1 MILGW
6 RRGGTSDGFAGRGL
20 KSESAGRGFRAAKN
34 RTYPSLVFAAL
45 AAVWAMPAGAA
56 QTEPHDVFAF
66 VRTLDA
72 SGELRLWPGFDP
84 AGMPIALFDGDKTI
98 LLRHPNPPPE
108 FSPLP
113 DRPGVLFVKGRHP
126 AVVSNSVVEMGGVL
140 TGTVLAT
147 PNESIH
153 GTLLA
158 CIEEVFHAFWRPR
171 HPSFRP
177 DEIARYGYPIDDLE
191 NLIQLIAEDEAL
203 ARAIEAA
210 GDAEAAGWAATA
222 FRIRAERTASLPDDV
237 RAYETALETMEGTA
251 NYVSRLSLGETP
263 GLTAERLRQAR
274 PADGIRWRF
283 YDTGAAVCLL
293 LDRVVPGWKART
305 EREPALAIGELL
317 GAELARRQVAPAEFA
332 TSETEGF
339 RGKAEERIA
348 DLSRSRRELRAD
360 VLARPGTRVLIE
372 LAAGS
377 EPFRIERFDPMS
389 LSILD
394 QGEVVHANYLTLR
407 VGGGSVEVT
416 NPDFV
421 RRSFVGTVCLTVSGG
436 RHPITGG
443 IRRLTVVGMRTAP
456 RLTRADGVVKID
468 SPELRASLPGADVQV
483 DGQTIRI
490 TLPKR

>member
-1 MILGW
+1 MIICRHYSKRSIL
-6 RRGGTSDGFAGRGL
+6 
-20 KSESAGRGFRAAKN
+20 SEPEGRGFRPAKK
-34 RTYPSLVFAAL
+34 RIFLSLALAAL
-45 AAVWAMPAGAA
+45 AAWWAMPARAA
-56 QTEPHDVFAF
+56 QTAPHDVFAF

-72 SGELRLWPGFDP
+72 TAELRLWPGFNP

-113 DRPGVLFVKGRHP
+113 DHPGVLFFKGRYP
-126 AVVSNSVVEMGGVL
+126 AVVSNSVVEIGGVL

-147 PNESIH
+147 PNENIH

-177 DEIARYGYPIDDLE
+177 DEIVRYEYPIDDPE
-191 NLIQLIAEDEAL
+191 NLVRLIAEDEAL

-210 GDAEAAGWAATA
+210 DDAEAAGWGATA

-263 GLTAERLRQAR
+263 AQTAERLRQAR

-283 YDTGAAVCLL
+283 YDTGAAVCML
-293 LDRVVPGWKART
+293 LDRVVPDWKART
-305 EREPALAIGELL
+305 EKEPTLAIGELL
-317 GAELARRQVAPAEFA
+317 GVELARRSVRPIEFSTAE
-332 TSETEGF
+332 SEGF
-339 RGKAEERIA
+339 RVKAAERIA
-348 DLSRSRRELRAD
+348 DLSRSRRQLRAD
-360 VLARPGTRVLIE
+360 VLARPGSRVIIE
-372 LAAGS
+372 LPDGS
-377 EPFRIERFDPMS
+377 EPLRIERFDPMS

-394 QGEVVHANYLTLR
+394 QGEVVHANFLTLR

-436 RHPITGG
+436 HHPITGG
-443 IRRLTVVGMRTAP
+443 IRRLMVVGMRTAP
-456 RLTRADGVVKID
+456 RITRADGVVKIN
-468 SPELRASLPGADVQV
+468 SPELRASLPAADVQV
-483 DGQTIRI
+483 DGLTIRI

>member
-1 MILGW
+1 MWPVI
-6 RRGGTSDGFAGRGL
+6 A
-20 KSESAGRGFRAAKN
+20 
-34 RTYPSLVFAAL
+34 
-45 AAVWAMPAGAA
+45 AGAA
-56 QTEPHDVFAF
+56 QTAPHDVFAF

-72 SGELRLWPGFDP
+72 SGELRLWPGFNP
-84 AGMPIALFDGDKTI
+84 AEMPIALFDGAKTI
-98 LLRHPNPPPE
+98 LLRHPNPPHE
-108 FSPLP
+108 FSPMP
-113 DRPGVLFVKGRHP
+113 DRPGVLFFKGRYP

-177 DEIARYGYPIDDLE
+177 DEIARYGYPIDDPE
-191 NLIQLIAEDEAL
+191 NLVRLIAEDEAL

-210 GDAEAAGWAATA
+210 GDAEAAGWGATA

-237 RAYETALETMEGTA
+237 SAYETALETMEGTA

-263 GLTAERLRQAR
+263 GQTAERLRQAR

-283 YDTGAAVCLL
+283 YDTGAAVCML
-293 LDRVVPGWKART
+293 LDRVAPDWKART
-305 EREPALAIGELL
+305 EQEPTLAIGGLL
-317 GAELARRQVAPAEFA
+317 SAELARRRITPAEFA
-332 TSETEGF
+332 AVETEGF
-339 RGKAEERIA
+339 RIKAAERIA
-348 DLSRSRRELRAD
+348 DLSESRRQLRAD
-360 VLARPGTRVLIE
+360 VLARPGTRVIIE
-372 LAAGS
+372 LAADS

-407 VGGGSVEVT
+407 AGGGTVEVT

-456 RLTRADGVVKID
+456 RITRADGVVRID
-468 SPELRASLPGADVQV
+468 SPELRASLSGADVQV
-483 DGQTIRI
+483 DGLTIRV
-490 TLPKR
+490 TLPKH